1 MSGVL
6 GRSRRSWR
14 RRRRYRKYG
23 HTWQPSFRVVVAAA
37 GALGTC
43 LVAIAF
49 VGANSVVRA
58 HAAAAASVAVV
69 NLNVVNLKV
78 VDRNCTLIVPANPD
92 TPLGLATPYQL
103 TATDPADGPC
113 HESDPEQAAFV
124 QGAVINTD
132 TGQISIYDPLV
143 IDAGT
148 TPAVTPPVPKLP
160 QDSVVAVWFGFNGAT
175 LSLAGQDIGGANAGG
190 TAGHPLLT
198 GPWRGSL
205 GDFPAASMAP
215 DIVLQYGGCVAGES
229 INGLF
234 SPFGQAGACNAAAF
248 FQAASAAIKAGK
260 LTVPN
265 PGRAADGQQCLTT
278 RDFGLVDQD
287 QSSGVTTE
295 YLARANGQTA
305 QDTAASRRQLAGAAS
320 AVLANDGDNALLTS
334 FLDPAMGCRPW
345 EVPDLASPG
354 SATTGLPL
362 DELQAAAFAGQS
374 DGPAALVPPND
385 PMALDSNGSQ
395 NADKDNTYRTLVDMP
410 ALPAGQ
416 PPAEYCA
423 DMESIQGARLQQDVN
438 LLARHPG
445 PFPAVAGNLFL
456 FMALRLQQSFVNLGC
471 QRFGLRDDVSTT
483 ENGGGVVVAACFLRQ
498 VQAATPGAGNPTAGT
513 AVCPANGPGPR
524 LRHSGYNYWW

>member
-1 MSGVL
+1 M
-6 GRSRRSWR
+6 
-14 RRRRYRKYG
+14 
-23 HTWQPSFRVVVAAA
+23 
-37 GALGTC
+37 
-43 LVAIAF
+43 AIAF
-49 VGANSVVRA
+49 VGANSLVRA
-58 HAAAAASVAVV
+58 HDAGAAAVGAV

-78 VDRNCTLIVPANPD
+78 VNRNCTLIVPANPD

-113 HESDPEQAAFV
+113 RESDPGQAAFV

-148 TPAVTPPVPKLP
+148 TPAVTPPVPTLP
-160 QDSVVAVWFGFNGAT
+160 RDSVVAVWFGFNGST
-175 LSLAGQDIGGANAGG
+175 LSLAGADRVPLAGGANAGG
-190 TAGHPLLT
+190 NGENLLVN
-198 GPWRGSL
+198 GAWRASL
-205 GDFPAASMAP
+205 GDFPAASATA

-229 INGLF
+229 ISGLF
-234 SPFGQAGACNAAAF
+234 SPFGQGGACNAAAF

-265 PGRAADGQQCLTT
+265 PGKARDGQPCLTT

-295 YLARANGQTA
+295 YLASGNGQTA
-305 QDTAASRRQLAGAAS
+305 QDTTANRQQLAGAAP

-334 FLDPAMGCRPW
+334 FLDPAMGCSPW

-354 SATTGLPL
+354 SVTTGLPL
-362 DELQAAAFAGQS
+362 DELQAAAFASQS
-374 DGPAALVPPND
+374 DGPAALIPPND
-385 PMALDSNGSQ
+385 PMSLDSSGNQ
-395 NADKDNTYRTLVDMP
+395 NADKDNTYRALVDMP
-410 ALPAGQ
+410 SLPAGQ
-416 PPAEYCA
+416 TPAGYCA
-423 DMESIQGARLQQDVN
+423 DLETIQGTRLQQDVN
-438 LLARHPG
+438 LLARLPG

-471 QRFGLRDDVSTT
+471 QRFGMRNDVSTT

-498 VQAATPGAGNPTAGT
+498 VQAVTPGGGNPTAGT
-513 AVCPANGPGPR
+513 AVCPVSGPGPR
-524 LRHSGYNYWW
+524 LHRHGYNYWW